1 VSDCRDA
8 TNERRLAVVHDYA
21 GLMDALRS
29 RVRELNTTLAAVD
42 ELAGLQGNYT
52 SKLLAPVPIRAIG
65 PVSLGPLLQSLG
77 LALVVVEDLKALK
90 RVEAR
95 LTKRRRPARNA
106 SDDRHSVLTT
116 KKPRKRPR
124 FPNGPEFA
132 SFMNARR
139 TLKLDPSQR
148 SAIARKAAQARW
160 ARVKAAGN
168 LG

>member
-1 VSDCRDA
+1 VSDSRDA
-8 TNERRLAVVHDYA
+8 MNERRLAVVHDYA
-21 GLMDALRS
+21 GLMDALRE
-29 RVRELNTTLAAVD
+29 RIRELKITLETAD
-42 ELAGLQGNYT
+42 SISGLQSGYT
-52 SKLLAPVPIRAIG
+52 AKLLTPVPLRAIG
-65 PVSLGPLLQSLG
+65 RVSLGPLLTCLG
-77 LALVVVEDLKALK
+77 LKLIVVEDLNAFK
-90 RVEAR
+90 RIESR

-106 SDDRHSVLTT
+106 SDMLATQ
-116 KKPRKRPR
+116 KQQRPR
-124 FPNGPEFA
+124 FPKGSEFA